1 MSAPHESAPQA
12 SQGSFFYHVD
22 AKKYRLYFPTNV
34 IFAASFLP
42 VLLAVRREC
51 RGRVLRGQ
59 DAGTD
64 RFLPD
69 VVPGLVVGVIGVDSV
84 IALLG
89 DFRRRGEGHTSLE
102 AT

>member
-1 MSAPHESAPQA
+1 MSCWS
-12 SQGSFFYHVD
+12 S
-22 AKKYRLYFPTNV
+22 TT
-34 IFAASFLP
+34 P
-42 VLLAVRREC
+42 VAHRSSEPRPVAVRRDC
-51 RGRVLRGQ
+51 RGCVLRGR

-69 VVPGLVVGVIGVDSV
+69 VVPGLVVGVIRVDSV

>member
-22 AKKYRLYFPTNV
+22 TKKYRLYFPTNV
-34 IFAASFLP
+34 IFATFFLP
-42 VLLAVRREC
+42 VLLAVRWYC
-51 RGRVLRGQ
+51 RGRVLRGR

-69 VVPGLVVGVIGVDSV
+69 MVPGLVVGVIRDDSV